1 MIFRILI
8 YLIDLADRLVRTI
21 PAEDL
26 TNGFFVSCF
35 IRKSPS
41 EQQGE
46 KRSVDESGNL
56 DTASNNTAAKKKKK
70 NNKKKKVAL
79 TA

>member
-1 MIFRILI
+1 M
-8 YLIDLADRLVRTI
+8 RTI

-35 IRKSPS
+35 VRKSPV
-41 EQQGE
+41 QGE
-46 KRSVDESGNL
+46 KRTLEESGNL
-56 DTASNNTAAKKKKK
+56 ETANSKNTAAKKKKK
-70 NNKKKKVAL
+70 NNKKKKVAV